1 LLARDEVP
9 MRLACVHSFGVAAAR
24 IHGCHWAV
32 MEESGER
39 PGPRAGPIWNLHGEL
54 HMTVCSATMCI
65 RRDREKTQVPRKM
78 AGYGWSRW
86 GIVRNEAWLIKRAK
100 DELCDLI
107 EQSHEP

>member
-1 LLARDEVP
+1 
-9 MRLACVHSFGVAAAR
+9 
-24 IHGCHWAV
+24 
-32 MEESGER
+32 
-39 PGPRAGPIWNLHGEL
+39 
-54 HMTVCSATMCI
+54 MCI